1 MWSLICK
8 SGCIL
13 KSVSQLN
20 VCFKSHHYF
29 IRKTLK
35 YLKVKRRQ
43 LINLWFLLILQIE
56 AQRLPSIPPTAPSTS
71 LKKDPQVLQSTAEP
85 AKTFAQALKPD
96 VLVPQVSKNAAQTS
110 TSVDQKTGN
119 DAATPKSNPPS
130 KNDAAASRSNVLSQ
144 KTVESSKSIP
154 ESSKNDSKF
163 LHSGVNLPFDTD
175 KSARND
181 VQNVVLSASE
191 ESSRGNLSRWKLKST
206 TQDGVN
212 STEKAIAEAMPF
224 FESSPLQ
231 TWNLEVMVDKFKT
244 WKEMSASIEKKLIA
258 AFRCDNNFAGIEQI
272 PGG

>member
-1 MWSLICK
+1 M
-8 SGCIL
+8 
-13 KSVSQLN
+13 
-20 VCFKSHHYF
+20 
-29 IRKTLK
+29 
-35 YLKVKRRQ
+35 
-43 LINLWFLLILQIE
+43 LILQIE

-119 DAATPKSNPPS
+119 DAATLKSNPPS

-144 KTVESSKSIP
+144 KTV

-181 VQNVVLSASE
+181 VQNVVLSTCE
-191 ESSRGNLSRWKLKST
+191 ESSRENLSRWKLKST
-206 TQDGVN
+206 RQDGVN
-212 STEKAIAEAMPF
+212 STEKAIAEATPF
-224 FESSPLQ
+224 FESSSLQ
-231 TWNLEVMVDKFKT
+231 TWNLEVMMDKFKT